1 MFQTK
6 FLCSSFVIEKCIIS
20 KCMALFF
27 FLQNF
32 FATFTVT
39 LDWEGKIGTGW
50 PRCEVS
56 SASSRSDSQRDCKA
70 SGRVGD
76 RIVIAQEVR
85 NFGKIIE
92 MSNLMI
98 VIFIPCLIKNFFAIG
113 VMTLCILTNLNIWLS
128 TSCKASRILNSAIL
142 QSA

>member
-6 FLCSSFVIEKCIIS
+6 FLCSSFVIEKCSIS
-20 KCMALFF
+20 KCLFFFF

-76 RIVIAQEVR
+76 RIVVAQEVR
-85 NFGKIIE
+85 NFGIFLE

-98 VIFIPCLIKNFFAIG
+98 VIYSVFDQKLFCYWCNDIMYFDKLKYLTFN
-113 VMTLCILTNLNIWLS
+113 IL
-128 TSCKASRILNSAIL
+128 
-142 QSA
+142 